1 MKEKNIKPKKRNSFT
16 PLQINQ
22 SIQKKNSTVWESK
35 GASAPFVGTFA
46 TLLSQTV
53 HSPRSKKYSKRKFVT
68 GFTLVELLMVTVV
81 IAILATILYP
91 QFETFRIRAGL
102 KEVPN
107 TVQVILA
114 AERYYNYK
122 KGGYFPW
129 DWTEAISDY
138 VNAEDELNIEI
149 PPTSSD
155 TTICQYRVLY
165 DGTTSQYQILF
176 RSNDGLV
183 AQNQG
188 HYVIEDTVT
197 PANTDTYVIDSYNGK
212 WEKYL
217 KYLEP

>member
-22 SIQKKNSTVWESK
+22 SIQKKN
-35 GASAPFVGTFA
+35 
-46 TLLSQTV
+46 
-53 HSPRSKKYSKRKFVT
+53 SKRKFVT

-91 QFETFRIRAGL
+91 QFETFRTRAKL

-176 RSNDGLV
+176 RSNDTDPK
-183 AQNQG
+183 NQG

-212 WEKYL
+212 WEAYL
-217 KYLEP
+217 LYLE